1 MRDLRHQAFQDVA
14 LSKEEIQERKIEV
27 RSGDASIAHLAFL
40 FAEYEPRC
48 YLFVVFECV
57 RRLMLTGLLIF
68 IYAGSLTQITIGLL
82 LAFLSYGVMMD
93 FNPYIEDLDDRL
105 ADVGQSQ
112 IVLVFIASLVLFAKD
127 MPEQEGAPGNLFRG
141 PLFAFV
147 MVMIGTMT
155 LLMTFYMLVAEYCGI
170 GSPTDAQAAAGSW
183 FSRGRKRFSETKV
196 PQATDDADAAPE
208 EIVVTPH
215 GA

>member
-1 MRDLRHQAFQDVA
+1 
-14 LSKEEIQERKIEV
+14 
-27 RSGDASIAHLAFL
+27 
-40 FAEYEPRC
+40 
-48 YLFVVFECV
+48 
-57 RRLMLTGLLIF
+57 
-68 IYAGSLTQITIGLL
+68 
-82 LAFLSYGVMMD
+82 VMMD

-170 GSPTDAQAAAGSW
+170 GSPEDAQEAAGGVAASLRR
-183 FSRGRKRFSETKV
+183 FARGRNLFSDTKV

-215 GA
+215 GHESDQYTEPEEEISTPSS

>member
-1 MRDLRHQAFQDVA
+1 
-14 LSKEEIQERKIEV
+14 
-27 RSGDASIAHLAFL
+27 
-40 FAEYEPRC
+40 
-48 YLFVVFECV
+48 
-57 RRLMLTGLLIF
+57 MLTGLLIF

-147 MVMIGTMT
+147 MVLIGTMT
-155 LLMTFYMLVAEYCGI
+155 LLMTLYMLVAEYCGI
-170 GSPTDAQAAAGSW
+170 GSPTDAQEAAGGVAASLRR
-183 FSRGRKRFSETKV
+183 FARGRKHFSDSKV
-196 PQATDDADAAPE
+196 PQAVATDDDAAPE
-208 EIVVTPH
+208 QIVVTPH

>member
-1 MRDLRHQAFQDVA
+1 
-14 LSKEEIQERKIEV
+14 
-27 RSGDASIAHLAFL
+27 
-40 FAEYEPRC
+40 
-48 YLFVVFECV
+48 
-57 RRLMLTGLLIF
+57 MLTGLLIF

-170 GSPTDAQAAAGSW
+170 GSPTDAQEATGGVASSLRR
-183 FSRGRKRFSETKV
+183 FTRGRKHFSDSKV
-196 PQATDDADAAPE
+196 PQAVATDDDAAPE
-208 EIVVTPH
+208 QIVVTPH